1 MLIPIGAFRIS
12 LALLIN
18 AVRGGPT
25 AFAEG
30 GQKGIR
36 QYFTDLAKRVD
47 KGLGGARGLALAT
60 PASFAVAL
68 PTA

>member
-1 MLIPIGAFRIS
+1 M
-12 LALLIN
+12 
-18 AVRGGPT
+18 RGGPT